1 MTDQINDQENLIT
14 EATQEEVY
22 NVLEFVRNYD
32 PTFLPGIITPMLLNQ
47 RMKDITL
54 NSVQATESTLEA
66 ALKAPKDSEEQLQ
79 SFSQDF
85 EITSQPYKRLLAY
98 LGNMLSFDLTYSCT
112 NIPSNKTSEYTS
124 LAYRKDLDVVKEF
137 LDKFDYVEEFTNVVK
152 QLLRNEAFFCS
163 PRFDFNGQDAPDKY
177 TLQELPSSPRYTM
190 LTGRWAYG
198 WLYSLNMYWFI
209 QPGVDIDLYSPFF
222 KQKFLEAYDGR
233 GGFRT
238 YDPTL
243 SEQLRG
249 RSSYIYWQDLPVSE
263 AWCWKF
269 NPTVATRLPHF
280 SGLFLDLIQQ
290 PVMRA
295 IQKSINEST
304 AARVVVGQIGLLK
317 ETSAKTKDQFNINPA
332 VLGQF
337 LAVIKAA
344 IGDALKVAAVPL
356 EDVKGIEFS
365 SDNEIYSSYL
375 KTALG
380 NSGVNTNLVFSND
393 LKMNTIETQLSLNSD
408 EQLMTALYPQFNNF
422 LKYQIN
428 SRTKKYKF
436 DFNFE
441 GTQFYNNR
449 QQRLDHQIELSSLG
463 IVLPQKIAASIG
475 MNPFDFERQL
485 AEAKETGFVDKLT
498 PIISGFQQSGKDGG
512 TADGGRPQK
521 KDTDLTESGA
531 ESRATGSNIGKGGT
545 I

>member
-1 MTDQINDQENLIT
+1 LTDQINDQENLAK
-14 EATQEEVY
+14 EVSVEEVY
-22 NVLEFVRNYD
+22 NVLEFVRAYD
-32 PTFLPGIITPMLLNQ
+32 PTFLPGMMTPMMLNQ

-54 NSVQATESTLEA
+54 NSVQATETTLTE
-66 ALKAPKDSEEQLQ
+66 ALKSPKESEEQLQ

-85 EITSQPYKRLLAY
+85 EIMSQPYKRLLSY
-98 LGNMLSFDLTYSCT
+98 LGNILSFDLTYSCT
-112 NIPSNKTSEYTS
+112 SIAGNKTAEYKS
-124 LAYRKDLDVVKEF
+124 PAYRKDLDIVKEF
-137 LDKFDYVEEFTNVVK
+137 LDRFDYKNEFTNVVK

-163 PRFDFNGQDAPDKY
+163 PRFDFKNKYAPDKY
-177 TLQELPSSPRYTM
+177 TLQEFPSSPRYTM

-198 WLYSLNMYWFI
+198 WLYSLNMDWFL
-209 QPGVDIDLYSPFF
+209 QPGVDIDLYSPWF
-222 KQKFLEAYDGR
+222 KNKFLETYTENGR
-233 GGFRT
+233 FKP
-238 YDPTL
+238 YNPAL
-243 SEQLRG
+243 SPVSRG
-249 RSSYIYWQDLPVSE
+249 YGPSDFSWQDLPVTE

-269 NPTVATRLPHF
+269 NPAIATRLPHF

-295 IQKSINEST
+295 LQKSINASV

-317 ETSAKTKDQFNINPA
+317 ETSQKVKDQFNINPA

-356 EDVKGIEFS
+356 EDVQGIEFS
-365 SDNEIYSSYL
+365 SDNEVYSSYL

-408 EQLMTALYPQFNNF
+408 EQLMTALYPQFNDF
-422 LKYQIN
+422 LNYQIN
-428 SRTKKYKF
+428 LRTNKHKFKF
-436 DFNFE
+436 DFE

-449 QQRLDHQIELSSLG
+449 QQRLDKQIELSSLG
-463 IVLPQKIAASIG
+463 VVLPQKIAAAIG
-475 MNPFDFERQL
+475 MSPFDFERQL
-485 AEAKETGFVDKLT
+485 AEAKEMGFVDKLT

-512 TADGGRPQK
+512 APQK
-521 KDTDLTESGA
+521 KDTNLTESGA
-531 ESRATGSNIGKGGT
+531 ESRATGSNVGKGGT